1 MSRATPAPPPEEHE
15 PEAAAG
21 GRGRSRKYSQ
31 TLAQIYQAAIEVF
44 AAEGPSGASTQAIAD
59 RAGLSKA
66 QLHYYIESK
75 EALYVDLLQQVVN
88 EWSRETFNERDGDP
102 ARILA
107 SYVRRKLEFSF
118 REPLLSKLFANELI
132 SGAET
137 LRSMLGKPRSRAGQV
152 VQTLSA
158 WVEAGKIRPLD
169 PWLFLMHIWAIT
181 QHYADFDAQVR
192 FMMRL
197 QPDEPMDQAHITR
210 EVVAFV
216 LHGCGLEPPA
226 DEAA

>member
-1 MSRATPAPPPEEHE
+1 MAIESNKAKRSRTDILADIR
-15 PEAAAG
+15 AAAVEEFALHG
-21 GRGRSRKYSQ
+21 LRGATTQSIAER
-31 TLAQIYQAAIEVF
+31 AQ
-44 AAEGPSGASTQAIAD
+44 
-59 RAGLSKA
+59 LSKA

-75 EALYVDLLQQVVN
+75 EALYVELLQQVVN
-88 EWSRETFNERDGDP
+88 EWSRETFTEREGDP

-107 SYVRRKLEFSF
+107 SYVQRKLEFSF

-132 SGAET
+132 GGATT
-137 LRSMLGKPRSRAGQV
+137 LRSMLNRPRSRAGQV
-152 VQTLSA
+152 VQTLTQ

-169 PWLFLMHIWAIT
+169 PWLLLMHIWAVT

-197 QPDEPMDQAHITR
+197 PADAPLDQAHITR

-216 LHGCGLEPPA
+216 LHGCGLTPPA
-226 DEAA
+226 VEAG

>member
-1 MSRATPAPPPEEHE
+1 MANEPLKPKRSRTEIQEGIR
-15 PEAAAG
+15 AAAVQEFALHG
-21 GRGRSRKYSQ
+21 LRGATTQSIAER
-31 TLAQIYQAAIEVF
+31 AQ
-44 AAEGPSGASTQAIAD
+44 
-59 RAGLSKA
+59 LSKA

-88 EWSRETFNERDGDP
+88 EWSRETFQERDGDP

-132 SGAET
+132 SGATT
-137 LRSMLGKPRSRAGQV
+137 LRAMLNRPRSRAGQV
-152 VQTLSA
+152 VQTLTA

-197 QPDEPMDQAHITR
+197 RDDEAMDQAHITR

-216 LHGCGLEPPA
+216 LHGCGLVPPE
-226 DEAA
+226 DDAA